1 MVPDKTR
8 MCNICLFVYML
19 VPLLFPVTTG
29 EANKSTSTTQ
39 QQGNNNKSIND
50 LSNNN
55 KTILNKQTG
64 HVGVISDK
72 NNSGIKTSTGSSSVA
87 GVAETVANTRPLSIQ
102 RALYVLV
109 AASAVVI
116 VYFIIKTVR
125 MRKKSRKTR
134 RYGVLDTNLAMEMTP
149 LEQDDD
155 DDEEDDTTLFDA
167 RLSRRFV

>member
-1 MVPDKTR
+1 MVSDKTR
-8 MCNICLFVYML
+8 ICNTCLFVYML
-19 VPLLFPVTTG
+19 VPLLFPGAAG

-39 QQGNNNKSIND
+39 QQGNNKSTND

-55 KTILNKQTG
+55 TTILNAQTG
-64 HVGVISDK
+64 SVGVISDK
-72 NNSGIKTSTGSSSVA
+72 HNSKKTGTGSSSVE
-87 GVAETVANTRPLSIQ
+87 GVAETAAANTRPLSIQ
-102 RALYVLV
+102 RALYVLMAV
-109 AASAVVI
+109 SAVVI
-116 VYFIIKTVR
+116 VYFVIRTVR

-155 DDEEDDTTLFDA
+155 DEEDDTTLFDA

>member
-19 VPLLFPVTTG
+19 VPLLFPVTIG
-29 EANKSTSTTQ
+29 EANKFTSTTQ
-39 QQGNNNKSIND
+39 QQGNNKSIND

-64 HVGVISDK
+64 SVGVISDK

-87 GVAETVANTRPLSIQ
+87 GVAETAANTRPLSIQ

-109 AASAVVI
+109 AVSAVVI
-116 VYFIIKTVR
+116 VYFVIKTVR
-125 MRKKSRKTR
+125 MRKQSRKTR

-155 DDEEDDTTLFDA
+155 DEEDDTTLFDA
-167 RLSRRFV
+167 RLSRR